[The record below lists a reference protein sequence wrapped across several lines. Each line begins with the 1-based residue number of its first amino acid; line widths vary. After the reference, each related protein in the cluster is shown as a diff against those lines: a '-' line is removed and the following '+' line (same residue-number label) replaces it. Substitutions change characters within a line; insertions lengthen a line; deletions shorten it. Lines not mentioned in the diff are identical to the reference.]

1 MPKAPYI
8 PPHHNAPDL
17 IPLKNFYTQDR
28 PPQYV
33 EPAIIPAQSSL
44 IPNFNIM
51 GRPDYMGIKSIH
63 HISSLGIGES
73 SKQNISS
80 EHKGKPQR
88 PPASANLL
96 IDSEDRYTS
105 LLQKFGNFDANGI
118 PANDFIISRNQALLY
133 GYFTRIG
140 VTQIQL
146 NYRVP
151 TVIAGRNSQF
161 LIENGEQAS
170 YQVNIPEGFYDASG
184 LAQTI
189 QAEVLA
195 LAGTPFPAF
204 VCTYNPLNGGLQ
216 MNCATPF
223 AIIPLT
229 GTPYTLA
236 QQELWA
242 HTSYT
247 IGATLNNS
255 TPGTVQVL
263 TPPNL
268 IYTKYVDIV
277 SNNLTKFQRVK
288 DADTNLLNKTNVI
301 ARVYLTAPNTRTD
314 PNAFGG
320 PFNLCWDPNTPKMAM
335 WSPNETI
342 NELDFRLYDEF
353 GQLLYW
359 SQEYNSEFQLT
370 LLASET

>member
-1 MPKAPYI
+1 M
-8 PPHHNAPDL
+8 
-17 IPLKNFYTQDR
+17 FSGFG
-28 PPQYV
+28 
-33 EPAIIPAQSSL
+33 EPRDVA
-44 IPNFNIM
+44 
-51 GRPDYMGIKSIH
+51 
-63 HISSLGIGES
+63 
-73 SKQNISS
+73 S

-105 LLQKFGNFDANGI
+105 LLQKFGNNDINGI

-133 GYFTRIG
+133 GYFTRLG

-151 TVIAGRNSQF
+151 TIIAGRNSQF
-161 LIENGEQAS
+161 LIENQAQDFF
-170 YQVNIPEGFYDASG
+170 QVNIPEGFYDASG

-189 QAEVLA
+189 QAEVLD
-195 LAGTPFPAF
+195 LSGTPFAAF
-204 VCTYNPLNGGLQ
+204 SCVYNPLNGGLQ

-229 GTPYTLA
+229 GSPYTQA
-236 QQELWA
+236 QVQLWA

-247 IGATLNNS
+247 IGATLANANIA
-255 TPGTVQVL
+255 TKQVL

-314 PNAFGG
+314 PNASGG
-320 PFNLCWDPNTPKMAM
+320 PFNLCWDPNTPKMSM

-353 GQLLYW
+353 GELLYW
-359 SQEYNSEFQLT
+359 SQEYNTEFQMT